1 MAEQP
6 SEQRRPPRPQQQ
18 GDGQPE
24 NQKEL
29 DERRSAEPR
38 STKEDREDDDQ
49 NPTVRPLDGL
59 PL

>member
-1 MAEQP
+1 MSDHP

-29 DERRSAEPR
+29 DERRADA
-38 STKEDREDDDQ
+38 DREDEKQ
-49 NPTVRPLDGL
+49 KPTVRPLDQL